1 MYLIFTFAYIFGIP
15 IGITSSAI
23 GLKICAVT
31 AGIEKCKSMTKKR
44 KKSMIKQYCKQKL
57 NSIEVLNVKF

>member
-44 KKSMIKQYCKQKL
+44 KKKHDKA
-57 NSIEVLNVKF
+57 VL

>member
-1 MYLIFTFAYIFGIP
+1 MYDSKLYWTICLFSFCSYWIYLIFTFGYIFGIP

-31 AGIEKCKSMTKKR
+31 AGIKKCKWLRKEKKAW
-44 KKSMIKQYCKQKL
+44 
-57 NSIEVLNVKF
+57 